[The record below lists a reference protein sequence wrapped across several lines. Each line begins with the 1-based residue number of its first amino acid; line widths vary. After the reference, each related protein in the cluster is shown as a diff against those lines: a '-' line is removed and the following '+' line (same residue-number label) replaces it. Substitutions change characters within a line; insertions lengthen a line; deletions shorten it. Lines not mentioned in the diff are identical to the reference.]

1 MSALKKKMKNSSF
14 LFFLLLLLVTF
25 HCFSQESSTDFS
37 VLFYNAE
44 NLFDPNDTDLPGDD
58 EFTPAGERHWTY
70 KRLNA
75 KLLNISKVILS
86 ASGWQP
92 PGIIG
97 LCEVEN
103 RNVLERLVDKTPL
116 SSFHY
121 QVIHKESP
129 DHRGIDVALLYN
141 TDQFYPIE
149 YKYYPLQFK
158 NDSIIA
164 TREILYVSGIAMGT
178 DTIHFF
184 INHWPSRYSG
194 LLESR
199 PIRNVAA
206 RLLKEKVDELFNTY
220 ASPKIII
227 MGDFNDQPT
236 DESLIKYLGVKNIS
250 EKTDLNSLYNMSFGW
265 LEKGGGTLKYQ
276 SQWSVF
282 DQIIVS
288 GALLQSHLKGFF
300 TQPENAKILDKPFL
314 LEKDERY
321 GGMQPFRTY
330 NGYRYHG
337 GFSDHLPV
345 LLQLEKND

>member
-129 DHRGIDVALLYN
+129 DHRGQELLWEL
-141 TDQFYPIE
+141 I
-149 YKYYPLQFK
+149 L
-158 NDSIIA
+158 SI
-164 TREILYVSGIAMGT
+164 
-178 DTIHFF
+178 
-184 INHWPSRYSG
+184 
-194 LLESR
+194 
-199 PIRNVAA
+199 
-206 RLLKEKVDELFNTY
+206 
-220 ASPKIII
+220 
-227 MGDFNDQPT
+227 
-236 DESLIKYLGVKNIS
+236 
-250 EKTDLNSLYNMSFGW
+250 
-265 LEKGGGTLKYQ
+265 
-276 SQWSVF
+276 
-282 DQIIVS
+282 
-288 GALLQSHLKGFF
+288 
-300 TQPENAKILDKPFL
+300 FL
-314 LEKDERY
+314 LTTGLRGIQVCWSRGQFVMSPPD
-321 GGMQPFRTY
+321 F
-330 NGYRYHG
+330 
-337 GFSDHLPV
+337 
-345 LLQLEKND
+345 